1 MRTYNA
7 IYFMVHI
14 LIYRFLM
21 ISVIQNN
28 ASRLIGETESHFLRK
43 QDKTCANVSSAHFIL

>member
-14 LIYRFLM
+14 LIYRFRM